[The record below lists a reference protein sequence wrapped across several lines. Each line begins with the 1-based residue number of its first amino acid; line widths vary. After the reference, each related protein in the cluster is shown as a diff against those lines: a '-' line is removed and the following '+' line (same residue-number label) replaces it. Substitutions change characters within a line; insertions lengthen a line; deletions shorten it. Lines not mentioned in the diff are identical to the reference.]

1 MPIEIK
7 ILLLFLLLGL
17 IIPIIGIATVRN
29 ELMQKIMNAVMC
41 IWVAIAIVAAVVG
54 IILA

>member
-1 MPIEIK
+1 MLIEFKMLI
-7 ILLLFLLLGL
+7 LFLLAGL

-29 ELMQKIMNAVMC
+29 ELMQKIMNAAMW
-41 IWVAIAIVAAVVG
+41 IWAVIAIVAIVVV